1 MPVHYCPFCGQPI
14 TLLEDSTLKIKNVF
28 LKTPETYKPTFS
40 NEIGIQ
46 IITVECPEC
55 KKIEIHVEPSRK
67 LEVLNSGFPYAKR
80 IYPAYSQ
87 GMYLPEYVPDAI
99 KNDYREA
106 CAILEL
112 SPKASATL
120 SRRCMQ
126 GIIRDFWKISK
137 GTLAQ
142 EINEIKD
149 KVDPSTWK
157 ALNNLRQLGNI
168 GAHMEKDIN
177 TIVDIDQDEAKI
189 LIKFIEYLIKTWYI
203 NRHEQEA
210 MLQDITKINQ
220 EKQQLRYS
228 ENPPLSPY

>member
-14 TLLEDSTLKIKNVF
+14 TLINNSTRKTNEVF
-28 LKTPETYKPTFS
+28 IDQAKAFYSSFDD
-40 NEIGIQ
+40 EIGVK
-46 IITVECPEC
+46 IIAINCPEC
-55 KKIEIHVEPSRK
+55 NRVEICVSPSRK
-67 LEVLNSGFPYAKR
+67 LEDVNNGFPYTKR
-80 IYPAYSQ
+80 IYPAYTQ
-87 GMYLPEYVPDAI
+87 GMYLPNYIPEAI

-157 ALNNLRQLGNI
+157 ALNNLRQIGNI

-203 NRHEQEA
+203 NRYEQET
-210 MLQDITKINQ
+210 MLQDIKKINQ
-220 EKQQLRYS
+220 EKQQLRHS
-228 ENPPLSPY
+228 E

>member
-1 MPVHYCPFCGQPI
+1 
-14 TLLEDSTLKIKNVF
+14 
-28 LKTPETYKPTFS
+28 
-40 NEIGIQ
+40 
-46 IITVECPEC
+46 
-55 KKIEIHVEPSRK
+55 
-67 LEVLNSGFPYAKR
+67 
-80 IYPAYSQ
+80 
-87 GMYLPEYVPDAI
+87 MYLPNYIPEAI

-157 ALNNLRQLGNI
+157 ALNNLRQIGNI

-203 NRHEQEA
+203 NRYEQET
-210 MLQDITKINQ
+210 MLQDIKKINQ
-220 EKQQLRYS
+220 EKQQLRHS
-228 ENPPLSPY
+228 E